1 MTVLSPLP
9 FSADNPQVFILSYLS
24 AVKDGQVSKISF
36 ALVIHSHQPVGNF
49 DHVIEEAYQK
59 AYAPFVKALLLH
71 PQIRLSLHYSGIL
84 LEWFEQHHPEYFQQ
98 LRQLTE
104 RGQVELLGGGYYE
117 PILPAILDADKLAQ
131 LRKLSNYLRRHFG
144 TAPRGAWIAE
154 RVWEP
159 GLVWPLAEAGVEY
172 VILDDTHF
180 LAAGLD
186 PSELHGIYIT
196 EEFGAPL
203 HLVPSLKALRY
214 TIPFREPEET
224 LRVLREGIEHPGSLF
239 AMGDDCEK
247 FGVWPGT
254 HDHVYK
260 GGWLER
266 FLKAVEDAQEW
277 VETATV
283 SAYLG
288 SHAPLGRIYLPTASY
303 PEMMEWAL
311 PPGAS
316 AELKKCLEETEWM
329 SSGETFRRFLHG
341 GFWRNFLSKY
351 PESNQTQK
359 LMLAVSKHWQKV
371 NGGQR
376 SPAPSEPGRRPA
388 PSGTGWSN
396 PEFTRLLEEAQ
407 THLLASQC
415 NDAYWHGVFGG
426 LYAPHLRSAVLRHLI
441 QAEALLDQVSAGAAS
456 LQQVRQED
464 FDADGQ
470 EEILIEQP
478 PFGMIV
484 RPADGGTVSSLRFK
498 PADVELVNSLQ
509 RRPEAYHALV
519 RQRVASKEAPRE
531 GPASIHD
538 MVLSK
543 EANLEALLR
552 YDRYARHTFR
562 TYVFPAGKQWKDF
575 EYLGLEE
582 NTGLAKGAWKAVPI
596 PQGKTG
602 DSLVKLENQARLRLK
617 DCEMRV
623 QAQKLLTSRF
633 SGSAWQIEC
642 CSTISTDQAC
652 PTGLALGLELVFNL
666 LAPDAPDRYIVAN
679 QVRRPLEFRGEIE
692 APKLLLVDEWQ
703 RVKILLDARP
713 SVDGWWIVP
722 IETVSQSESGF
733 ERVYQGSAI
742 LAVWRIEPPAWRTL
756 TCTLRVEVAPWSPAA
771 GPENS
776 AA

>member
-1 MTVLSPLP
+1 M
-9 FSADNPQVFILSYLS
+9 
-24 AVKDGQVSKISF
+24 SKISF

-49 DHVIEEAYQK
+49 DHVIEDAYQK

-84 LEWFEQHHPEYFQQ
+84 LEWLEHHHPEYFEQ
-98 LRQLTE
+98 LRQLAE
-104 RGQVELLGGGYYE
+104 RGQVELVGGGYYE
-117 PILPAILDADKLAQ
+117 PILPAIPDADKLAQ
-131 LRKLSNYLRRHFG
+131 LGKLSDYLRQHFG
-144 TAPRGAWIAE
+144 TPPRGAWVAE

-159 GLVWPLAEAGVEY
+159 SLAWPLAQAGVEY
-172 VILDDTHF
+172 VVLDDTHF
-180 LAAGLD
+180 LSAGLE
-186 PSELHGIYIT
+186 PSELRGVYIT

-203 HLVPSLKALRY
+203 RLVPSLKALRY

-224 LRVLREGIEHPGSLF
+224 LRVLREGVDQHGSLF

-254 HDHVYK
+254 YDHVYK
-260 GGWLER
+260 NGWLER
-266 FLKAVEDAQEW
+266 FLKALEGAQEW
-277 VETATV
+277 VETTTV
-283 SAYLG
+283 SDYLA

-303 PEMMEWAL
+303 LEMMEWAL
-311 PPGAS
+311 PPAAS
-316 AELKKCLEETEWM
+316 AEFKKCLEETEEM
-329 SSGETFRRFLHG
+329 ASGERYRHFLRG

-359 LMLAVSKHWQKV
+359 LMLAVSKRWQKV

-376 SPAPSEPGRRPA
+376 S
-388 PSGTGWSN
+388 N
-396 PEFTRLLEEAQ
+396 PEFARLLDEAQ

-441 QAEALLDQVSAGAAS
+441 QAEALLDKVPAGDGSAYS
-456 LQQVRQED
+456 VRQED
-464 FDADGQ
+464 FDVDGH

-478 PFGMIV
+478 SFGAIV

-498 PADVELVNSLQ
+498 PADVELVNSLR

-543 EANLEALLR
+543 EANLEGLLR
-552 YDRYARHTFR
+552 YDRYPRHAFR
-562 TYVFPAGKQWKDF
+562 TYVFPARKQWKDF
-575 EYLGLEE
+575 EYLRLEE
-582 NTGLAKGAWKAVPI
+582 NETLACGAWKAAPI
-596 PQGKTG
+596 PKSSAREGA
-602 DSLVKLENQARLRLK
+602 VKLQNHATLRMN

-623 QAQKLLTSRF
+623 QAQKFLTSKF
-633 SGSAWQIEC
+633 SGTAWQMEC
-642 CSTISTDQAC
+642 SSTLSTDRAC
-652 PTGLALGLELVFNL
+652 PTALALGLEMVFNL
-666 LAPDAPDRYIVAN
+666 LAPDAHDRYFLAN
-679 QVRRPLEFRGEIE
+679 HVRRPLEFRGEIE
-692 APKLLLVDEWQ
+692 APRLLLVDEWQ

-722 IETVSQSESGF
+722 IETISQSESGF

-742 LAVWRIEPPAWRTL
+742 LAVWKIEPPAWRTL
-756 TCTLRVEVAPWSPAA
+756 TCTLRAEITPWSPAT

-776 AA
+776 SP